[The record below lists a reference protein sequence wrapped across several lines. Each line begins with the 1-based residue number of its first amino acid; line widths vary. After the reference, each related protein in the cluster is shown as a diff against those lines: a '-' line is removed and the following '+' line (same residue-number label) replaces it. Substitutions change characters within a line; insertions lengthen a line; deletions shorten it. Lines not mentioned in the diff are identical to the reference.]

1 MHFYDGISVMAF
13 LAFLSCTA
21 INLAFLL
28 ASHAFVFFPAF
39 LHFHVISLIASLA
52 VLACTAIFLDFI
64 ALIATPI
71 SILAFLILIAFVFL
85 HFSQSKT
92 FLVHPIEIF
101 FGRIVFGAAEVQIC
115 TRLQEGV
122 AIRVFLEE
130 NQFQN

>member
-64 ALIATPI
+64 AFIATPI
-71 SILAFLILIAFVFL
+71 GIPASLI
-85 HFSQSKT
+85 
-92 FLVHPIEIF
+92 FLVIKALEVGGTFNKRLTKEIIL
-101 FGRIVFGAAEVQIC
+101 RSSID
-115 TRLQEGV
+115 
-122 AIRVFLEE
+122 LE
-130 NQFQN
+130 

>member
-64 ALIATPI
+64 AFVATPI
-71 SILAFLILIAFVFL
+71 SILAFLILIAFVFPS
-85 HFSQSKT
+85 FSRSAS
-92 FLVHPIEIF
+92 F
-101 FGRIVFGAAEVQIC
+101 FGRIVCGAA
-115 TRLQEGV
+115 GSAPFAGSAV
-122 AIRVFLEE
+122 ALEE
-130 NQFQN
+130 N

>member
-52 VLACTAIFLDFI
+52 VLACTAKFLDFI
-64 ALIATPI
+64 AFIATLI

-85 HFSQSKT
+85 HFSQSG
-92 FLVHPIEIF
+92 PCP